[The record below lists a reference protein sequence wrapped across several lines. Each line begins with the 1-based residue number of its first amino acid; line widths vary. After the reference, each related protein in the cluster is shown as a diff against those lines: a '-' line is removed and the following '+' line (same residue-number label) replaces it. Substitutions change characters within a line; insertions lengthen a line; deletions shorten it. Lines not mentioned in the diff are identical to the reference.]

1 MKQKLR
7 IAGKP
12 ISLFAADDP
21 APLVYLHSFMP
32 NWDMVWHACR
42 QLDCPPFSLAI
53 ISGLT
58 WDDEMTPWP
67 IPPIAPGDTPCGGTA
82 DTYLNTLTDEILP
95 AVESKLSAPPTW
107 RGLAGYSLSGLF
119 ALYAP
124 FKTDKFERVAS
135 ASGSVWYPDF
145 TDWVTEHQMVRAPK
159 CVYLSLGDR
168 EARTRNP
175 YLKPVQDRTEWM
187 KNYYKNQNIPCVFE
201 LNPGNHDR
209 NATGRMARGITWI
222 VSQHGS

>member
-67 IPPIAPGDTPCGGTA
+67 IPPIAPGDTP
-82 DTYLNTLTDEILP
+82 
-95 AVESKLSAPPTW
+95 
-107 RGLAGYSLSGLF
+107 
-119 ALYAP
+119 
-124 FKTDKFERVAS
+124 
-135 ASGSVWYPDF
+135 
-145 TDWVTEHQMVRAPK
+145 
-159 CVYLSLGDR
+159 LSL
-168 EARTRNP
+168 
-175 YLKPVQDRTEWM
+175 
-187 KNYYKNQNIPCVFE
+187 I
-201 LNPGNHDR
+201 H
-209 NATGRMARGITWI
+209 I
-222 VSQHGS
+222 